1 MDKVWICQKFCA
13 VSVDDCSFLISG
25 IMDDK
30 KKICGNCL
38 LCLHTY
44 LGCECSLIDNPVDYK
59 QEACIDYISDED

>member
-13 VSVDDCSFLISG
+13 VSVDDCSFLIIG

-44 LGCECSLIDNPVDYK
+44 LGCECSLTDNPV
-59 QEACIDYISDED
+59 DYISDED